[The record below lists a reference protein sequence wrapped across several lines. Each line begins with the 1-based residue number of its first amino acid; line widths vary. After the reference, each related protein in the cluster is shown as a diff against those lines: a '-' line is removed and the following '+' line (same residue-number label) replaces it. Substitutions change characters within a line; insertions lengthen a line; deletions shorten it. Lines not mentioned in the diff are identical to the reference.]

1 MLKQNYYRPS
11 KAGGIKQGS
20 FHQGG
25 GSEDKEMTD
34 VRDFKGYKVLIH
46 SSNSNWHLLN
56 IFNVPVIVI
65 IISHGFY
72 YLILIVKAILI
83 L

>member
-1 MLKQNYYRPS
+1 
-11 KAGGIKQGS
+11 
-20 FHQGG
+20 
-25 GSEDKEMTD
+25 MTD
-34 VRDFKGYKVLIH
+34 MRDFKGYKVLIH
-46 SSNSNWHLLN
+46 SRNSNWHLSN

-65 IISHGFY
+65 IISHGLY